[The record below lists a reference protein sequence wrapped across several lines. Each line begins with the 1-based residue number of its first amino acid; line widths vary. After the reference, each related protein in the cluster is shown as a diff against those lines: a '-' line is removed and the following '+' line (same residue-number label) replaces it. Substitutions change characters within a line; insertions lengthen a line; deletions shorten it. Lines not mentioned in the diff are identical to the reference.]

1 MFKFEYI
8 LQSSLNFPIQII
20 NRMSVLVVG
29 PGLSRN
35 ENIISQVMDL
45 LFNLKNKD
53 LPIIFDG
60 VLYFLK

>member
-1 MFKFEYI
+1 MFKLKYF

-20 NRMSVLVVG
+20 NRISVLVIG

-45 LFNLKNKD
+45 LLNLKNKD

-60 VLYFLK
+60 VFIFK